1 MNRKVVLI
9 KSISPD
15 LCKFAVLARR
25 KIESIGNPMVKFFD
39 NARTVK
45 VHKDGLISLINTT

>member
-9 KSISPD
+9 NSISPD

-25 KIESIGNPMVKFFD
+25 KIGSIGNPMVKFFD
-39 NARTVK
+39 NARTAK
-45 VHKDGLISLINTT
+45 MCEDGLMSLINTT

>member
-9 KSISPD
+9 NSISPD

-39 NARTVK
+39 NARTAK
-45 VHKDGLISLINTT
+45 VREDGLMSLINTT

>member
-9 KSISPD
+9 NSVSPD

-25 KIESIGNPMVKFFD
+25 KIESIGNPMMKFFD
-39 NARTVK
+39 NARTAK
-45 VHKDGLISLINTT
+45 MREDGLMSLINTT